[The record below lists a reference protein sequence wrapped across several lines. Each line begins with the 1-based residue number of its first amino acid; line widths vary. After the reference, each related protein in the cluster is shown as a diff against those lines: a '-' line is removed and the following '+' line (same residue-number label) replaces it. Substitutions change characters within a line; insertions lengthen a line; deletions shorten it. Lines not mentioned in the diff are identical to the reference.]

1 MASRRDIEYRKA
13 ATEARLSLS
22 VRQFSDPDF
31 TDRDILN
38 LTMMMLEIM
47 PYSQNWNFGCLRSL
61 KSGILALA
69 KERGVLD
76 ETKKLL
82 STMPKYSMCGKK
94 DYIRL
99 EEYGIEYFD
108 EPRLLAI
115 GRSDSGRMIY
125 TLGLGAT
132 LDDLDDYEK
141 EILEWSNSQRGK
153 TT

>member
-1 MASRRDIEYRKA
+1 MVSSRDIEYRKA

-31 TDRDILN
+31 IDRDILN

-47 PYSQNWNFGCLRSL
+47 PCSLNWSFGYLRSL
-61 KSGILALA
+61 KAGILALA
-69 KERGVLD
+69 NERGVLD

-82 STMPKYSMCGKK
+82 STLPKYSMCSKK

-99 EEYGIEYFD
+99 EGYGIEYFN

-115 GRSDSGRMIY
+115 RSSDSGRMIY
-125 TLGLGAT
+125 TLGIGVT

-141 EILEWSNSQRGK
+141 ELIEWSERELENK
-153 TT
+153 D